1 MLEQAEFFCREGD
14 FHLFYGDFV
23 SREIHD
29 EIAIAILG
37 WTVVRFSLKP
47 SKEGLDAGN
56 QGLGAKRLGDI
67 VVGSQFQTNDGVRFL
82 GFGGQHDDGEHRGG
96 WSRSKAFTDLDAVDL
111 WQHQVEDHQIGL
123 LLFHLLEA
131 FRTGLGRYGV
141 KAFFFQ
147 IQFDQLENV
156 VLIFNNEDFLA
167 GRAWHSWWCE
177 PTRERALCQDGRRR
191 EARANCVDGARYSD
205 VRWTPVICE
214 YMAGGPALSQG
225 EGATM
230 KIYLANPRGFCA
242 GVDRAIDIVDL
253 SLKKYGAPIYVRHEI
268 VHSRHVVNSLRT
280 KGAVFVE
287 ELGEVPEG
295 SVVIFSAHGVAK
307 SVWDEANRRR
317 LHVIDATC
325 PLVIKVHNEVNRDY
339 TQGYDLILIGHAG
352 HPEVIGTLGQIPDK
366 FHLVSSV
373 ADVEKLQVDNVHD
386 LSYVTQ
392 TTLSVDE
399 CRDIVGALHQ
409 RFPHIKG
416 PHQEDICY
424 ATQNRQNA
432 VKELSKLV
440 DVILVIGSPNSSN
453 SNRLRELGEQ
463 CGIAS
468 YLIDSA
474 SDVNPA
480 WLMNVQAVGITAGAS
495 APEVL
500 VEEVVT
506 YLKTFGT
513 AEVQDLTVI
522 EEDVEFLLPKELITI
537 ESLNKSVGAQAG

>member
-1 MLEQAEFFCREGD
+1 
-14 FHLFYGDFV
+14 
-23 SREIHD
+23 
-29 EIAIAILG
+29 
-37 WTVVRFSLKP
+37 
-47 SKEGLDAGN
+47 
-56 QGLGAKRLGDI
+56 
-67 VVGSQFQTNDGVRFL
+67 
-82 GFGGQHDDGEHRGG
+82 
-96 WSRSKAFTDLDAVDL
+96 
-111 WQHQVEDHQIGL
+111 
-123 LLFHLLEA
+123 
-131 FRTGLGRYGV
+131 
-141 KAFFFQ
+141 
-147 IQFDQLENV
+147 
-156 VLIFNNEDFLA
+156 
-167 GRAWHSWWCE
+167 
-177 PTRERALCQDGRRR
+177 
-191 EARANCVDGARYSD
+191 
-205 VRWTPVICE
+205 
-214 YMAGGPALSQG
+214 
-225 EGATM
+225 M

-253 SLKKYGAPIYVRHEI
+253 SLKKYGAPIFVRHEI
-268 VHSRHVVNSLRT
+268 VHSRHVVNSLRQ

-287 ELGEVPEG
+287 ELNEVPEG

-307 SVWDEANRRR
+307 SVWEEANLRR

-352 HPEVIGTLGQIPDK
+352 HPEVIGTLGQVPDK

-373 ADVEKLQVDNVHD
+373 QDVEQLHVENTTN

-399 CRDIVGALHQ
+399 CRDIVGALHR

-453 SNRLRELGEQ
+453 SNRLRELGEH
-463 CGIAS
+463 CGIDS

-474 SDVNPA
+474 ADINPA
-480 WLMNVQAVGITAGAS
+480 WLKDVKAIGITAGAS

-500 VEEVVT
+500 VEEVVA
-506 YLKTFGT
+506 YLKTYGT
-513 AEVQDLTVI
+513 AEVEDLTVI

-537 ESLNKSVGAQAG
+537 APASKSVAAPTR

>member
-1 MLEQAEFFCREGD
+1 
-14 FHLFYGDFV
+14 
-23 SREIHD
+23 
-29 EIAIAILG
+29 
-37 WTVVRFSLKP
+37 
-47 SKEGLDAGN
+47 
-56 QGLGAKRLGDI
+56 
-67 VVGSQFQTNDGVRFL
+67 
-82 GFGGQHDDGEHRGG
+82 
-96 WSRSKAFTDLDAVDL
+96 
-111 WQHQVEDHQIGL
+111 
-123 LLFHLLEA
+123 
-131 FRTGLGRYGV
+131 
-141 KAFFFQ
+141 
-147 IQFDQLENV
+147 
-156 VLIFNNEDFLA
+156 
-167 GRAWHSWWCE
+167 
-177 PTRERALCQDGRRR
+177 
-191 EARANCVDGARYSD
+191 
-205 VRWTPVICE
+205 
-214 YMAGGPALSQG
+214 
-225 EGATM
+225 M

-268 VHSRHVVNSLRT
+268 VHSRHVVNSLRQ

-287 ELGEVPEG
+287 ELNEVPEG

-307 SVWDEANRRR
+307 AVWDEANRRR

-339 TQGYDLILIGHAG
+339 TQGYELILIGHAG
-352 HPEVIGTLGQIPDK
+352 HPEVIGTLGQVPDK

-373 ADVEKLQVDNVHD
+373 EDVEQLNVEKSIN

-399 CRDIVGALHQ
+399 CRDIVGALHR

-453 SNRLRELGEQ
+453 SNRLRELGEH
-463 CGIAS
+463 CGIDS

-474 SDVNPA
+474 ADIDPA
-480 WLMNVQAVGITAGAS
+480 WLKDVKAIGITAGAS

-506 YLKTFGT
+506 YLKTYGT
-513 AEVQDLTVI
+513 AEVEDLTVI

-537 ESLNKSVGAQAG
+537 APASKSVAAPAR